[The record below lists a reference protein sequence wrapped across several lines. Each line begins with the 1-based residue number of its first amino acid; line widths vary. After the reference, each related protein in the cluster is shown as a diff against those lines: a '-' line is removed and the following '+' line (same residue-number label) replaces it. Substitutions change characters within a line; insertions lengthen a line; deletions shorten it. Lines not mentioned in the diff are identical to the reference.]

1 MTVRPFEV
9 AWKNED
15 VADVRRKVKEV
26 HLPPAPPGSGWT
38 YGCELPFSKSCAA
51 TGSPSMTGERP

>member
-1 MTVRPFEV
+1 VRPAREAAKEKAMTVRPFEV

-26 HLPPAPPGSGWT
+26 HLPPA
-38 YGCELPFSKSCAA
+38 
-51 TGSPSMTGERP
+51 R